1 MNIFASFF
9 EIQTTMSKKNTRME
23 AVKMIISSREVAKQE
38 ELLDELRKTGFPC
51 TQATLSRDL
60 KQLRIVKAQNSEG
73 RYVYMLPETRVF
85 RTVSDTQLSVRALNS
100 MGVLN
105 IRFSGTL
112 AVVKTLP
119 GYASHVAYDIDNAQL
134 DCVLGTVAGDDTVI
148 VVLEEETERT
158 HALNALSAAAHY
170 KGTETGE

>member
-1 MNIFASFF
+1 MR
-9 EIQTTMSKKNTRME
+9 TKNTRME
-23 AVKMIISSREVAKQE
+23 AVKMIISSREVSRQE
-38 ELLDELRKTGFPC
+38 ELLDELRQTGFPC